1 MNPLQTLRI
10 ALRALLRNKTRSIL
24 TTLGIVIGVAAVI
37 AMVAIGEGAKSR
49 VENAFASMGT
59 NLLVVLPGST
69 SAGGAQ
75 GGFGSQ
81 PTLTWDDLKA
91 MKSEAPAVSAVAP
104 QLRSTAQLVAEEQN
118 WSTTVY
124 GVTPEY
130 FDIRSWAVADGS
142 RFQQS
147 DVDGGAK
154 VVELGQTV
162 VDKLFGP
169 NAHPV
174 GQQVRIKN
182 MPFTVAG
189 VLEKKGQSPT
199 GQDYDDCVYIPV
211 TTFQA
216 KVQGGLQKYLSG
228 TVYVAARDS
237 ASTDKAESEI
247 RTLLRERH
255 HLADGADDD
264 FSVRNLTEVASA
276 QQESTKTL
284 TTLLAAVAGV
294 SLLVGG
300 IGIMNI
306 MLVSVTERTREI
318 GLRMAIGAKRIQIL
332 AQFLTE
338 AMTLSFLGGLTGV
351 ILGVVAAAELA
362 SKFGW
367 TMLVRPEVVL
377 IAVGFS
383 AVTGIVFGLYPARK
397 ASRLDP
403 IDALRYE

>member
-24 TTLGIVIGVAAVI
+24 TTLGIVIGVGAVI

-49 VENAFASMGT
+49 VADTFASMGT
-59 NLLVVLPGST
+59 NLLVVLPGSS
-69 SAGGAQ
+69 SASGAQ

-91 MKSEAPAVSAVAP
+91 MKSEAPAVASVAP

-130 FDIRSWAVADGS
+130 FDIRSWAITDGS
-142 RFQQS
+142 RFLQS

-154 VVELGQTV
+154 IVELGQTV

-174 GQQVRIKN
+174 GQSVRIKN

-216 KVQGGLQKYLSG
+216 KIQGGLQKYLSG
-228 TVYVAARDS
+228 TVYVAAKDS
-237 ASTDKAESEI
+237 ASTDAAESQV
-247 RTLLRERH
+247 RSLLRERH
-255 HLADGADDD
+255 HIADGADDD

-318 GLRMAIGAKRIQIL
+318 GLRMAIGAKRFQIL

-338 AMTLSFLGGLTGV
+338 AMALSFLGGLTGV
-351 ILGVVAAAELA
+351 VLGVGTAAELA
-362 SKFGW
+362 
-367 TMLVRPEVVL
+367 
-377 IAVGFS
+377 
-383 AVTGIVFGLYPARK
+383 RK
-397 ASRLDP
+397 
-403 IDALRYE
+403 

>member
-10 ALRALLRNKTRSIL
+10 ALRALLRNKTRSLL

-49 VENAFASMGT
+49 VESAFTSMGT

-75 GGFGSQ
+75 GGFGSM

-91 MKSEAPAVSAVAP
+91 MKTEVPGVANAAP
-104 QLRSTAQLVAEEQN
+104 QLRSTAQLVSEEQN
-118 WSTTVY
+118 WSTSVY
-124 GVTPEY
+124 GVTPDY
-130 FDIRSWAVADGS
+130 FDIRSWKTVSGS
-142 RFQQS
+142 RFS
-147 DVDGGAK
+147 DGEVDGGAK
-154 VVELGQTV
+154 VVVLGETV
-162 VDKLFGP
+162 VDKLFGA
-169 NAHPV
+169 NADPV
-174 GQQVRIKN
+174 GQTVRIKN
-182 MPFTVAG
+182 VPFTVEG

-228 TVYVAARDS
+228 TVYVSATDAAS
-237 ASTDKAESEI
+237 LPKAEAGLRS
-247 RTLLRERH
+247 LLRERH

-264 FSVRNLTEVASA
+264 FSIRNLTEVASA
-276 QQESTKTL
+276 QQQSAKTL
-284 TTLLAAVAGV
+284 TTLLAAVAAV

-318 GLRMAIGAKRIQIL
+318 GLRMAIGARRRQIL
-332 AQFLTE
+332 AQFLAE

-351 ILGVVAAAELA
+351 ALGVVAASELA
-362 SKFGW
+362 KNFGW
-367 TMLVRPEVVL
+367 TMLVRPDVVV
-377 IAVGFS
+377 IAVTFS
-383 AVTGIVFGLYPARK
+383 AVTGVLFGIYPARK